1 MNFKYPFQTLNILR
15 FCAGRPKAVTNA
27 IRGQR
32 RLEGRRLRADG
43 RGQTAIPHIPARAR
57 LPRQSQAL
65 AAEGLR
71 QPHAPGGAVLRSA
84 AGLSRGGLGWLGAGL
99 GWLGAGLRRRA
110 LGLRVALGC
119 RAGRRRYGRVG
130 PLRRA
135 LLAGSAGESPGAA
148 PQWEVR
154 GVRCAP

>member
-1 MNFKYPFQTLNILR
+1 MNFKYPFQPLNILR

-27 IRGQR
+27 IRGR
-32 RLEGRRLRADG
+32 DG
-43 RGQTAIPHIPARAR
+43 WRGGGCGQPAIPHIPARAR
-57 LPRQSQAL
+57 LPRQSQAP

-84 AGLSRGGLGWLGAGL
+84 AGLCPGGL

-110 LGLRVALGC
+110 PGLRVALGC